1 MKKWI
6 ILSIPIIICGCSK
19 NISLDIS
26 TNNITNIVYEDKEI
40 RNSYFDK
47 IISEINDKEFYDLQ
61 NINVEGEKLIINT
74 TDDVY
79 DLEVFDNFLVYTI
92 DGKRYYTK
100 IDNIS
105 IYINDIVDKYDN
117 QIIKANK
124 TD

>member
-1 MKKWI
+1 M
-6 ILSIPIIICGCSK
+6 CGCSK

-40 RNSYFDK
+40 RNSDFDK

-92 DGKRYYTK
+92 EGKRYYTK